1 MPMLIS
7 SDPTDRSS
15 PSPPPPPPPP
25 CPRRINKRYREVSKR
40 GGGRGEGGGYRLPE
54 EEIRNPRGTCTVS
67 SVTSFF
73 LSRSLP
79 FLSVPPPSLSLLQI
93 KSSSC
98 VQAEMLGRNVAFIT
112 RRFASREIPHV
123 ERFVARGLRGFRSNE
138 RLRARDRG
146 TRTRAQECADPA
158 RFKLDRDRVK
168 SHGGTSEVARK
179 RGNRNELA
187 SRARARAFKTTYPA
201 VFAEITVLHPAAE
214 GRGLCASRYDIPS
227 SSVN

>member
-1 MPMLIS
+1 M
-7 SDPTDRSS
+7 
-15 PSPPPPPPPP
+15 
-25 CPRRINKRYREVSKR
+25 
-40 GGGRGEGGGYRLPE
+40 PE

-187 SRARARAFKTTYPA
+187 SRARARVQDDLSSRFRRNYGPA
-201 VFAEITVLHPAAE
+201 PSGGGKGTLCIAVRYSIVLRKLMFRKNDDSCLP
-214 GRGLCASRYDIPS
+214 RPQPPFY
-227 SSVN
+227 